1 MRTRLTFLSL
11 ILFAFVSSAIA
22 AAAQTADEIIDKHLA
37 ALGGRDALS
46 KLTSRRVTGTITIG
60 TPNGDLSGPIEF
72 DSKAPNKARALFEL
86 DLSSLGAGKLTVER
100 KFDGL
105 KGWTLDS
112 MQGDSEITGSQLES
126 MKAGVYPTP
135 LLNYKAIGMTVEV
148 LPKQPMGGKNAIA
161 LKLTPKTGPAVTLL
175 LDPDTYLPMRTST
188 IVNVPELGGDVE
200 QATEVAD
207 FRVVDG
213 VKEAFSI
220 KIINPA
226 QTSVVK
232 VTKIEHNVAFPDS
245 TFIK

>member
-1 MRTRLTFLSL
+1 MRKRLAFSSL
-11 ILFAFVSSAIA
+11 ILLAFLSSARVA
-22 AAAQTADEIIDKHLA
+22 SAQTADEIIEKHLA

-46 KLTSRRVTGTITIG
+46 KLTSRRVTGTITVG

-72 DSKAPNKARALFEL
+72 DSKAPNKARAYFEL
-86 DLSSLGAGKLTVER
+86 DLSSLGAGKLTIER

-105 KGWTLDS
+105 KGWTMDS

-135 LLNYKAIGMTVEV
+135 LLNYKTIGMKVEV
-148 LPKQPMGGKNAIA
+148 APREPIGGKSAIV
-161 LKLTPKTGPAVTLL
+161 LKLTPKTGPVVTLS

-200 QATEVAD
+200 QATEVSD
-207 FRVVDG
+207 FRTVDG

-226 QTSVVK
+226 QTSMVK